1 MAPSSTRTDL
11 RRALAAAAVALC
23 LAAGCGDDD
32 GKAGGKAGAAGTAA
46 AAARVVV
53 SVSIDWEG
61 AYFDGD
67 ALAALAE
74 LRRQHP
80 ELPITH
86 FVCPAYYTKPG
97 ATAAEV
103 TAALREH
110 MAPGDEVGIHLH
122 VWNSLVESARVP
134 VRSGRSF
141 LTDDGRLMEFEED
154 AGFDL
159 EPSIYTASELRAIIA
174 TSRRLLETAGFK
186 VAPVFRAGGWLA
198 TPSVLEAA
206 RAEGLTIDSS
216 AIDAGWLGEGASSEG
231 FEVLAEK
238 VRAVWPEV
246 DRTTQPFLI
255 DTAAGQI
262 LEIPDSGAMADHV
275 ASEEMEDHVQWAA
288 DSKKRPVF
296 VHLGFHA
303 ETAHRYA
310 DLLSRALAN
319 LRRRHVQM
327 ELVTVSRAAEL
338 ARPTLGRK

>member
-1 MAPSSTRTDL
+1 M
-11 RRALAAAAVALC
+11 
-23 LAAGCGDDD
+23 
-32 GKAGGKAGAAGTAA
+32 
-46 AAARVVV
+46 VV

-61 AYFDGD
+61 AYFDSD
-67 ALAALAE
+67 ALAAIAA

-86 FVCPAYYTKPG
+86 FVCPAYYSKPG
-97 ATAAEV
+97 ANAAEV
-103 TAALREH
+103 TALLRQH
-110 MAPGDEVGIHLH
+110 MAPGDEVGVHLH
-122 VWNSLVESARVP
+122 VWNSLVQAARVP

-141 LTDDGRLMEFEED
+141 LTDDGRLMEFEGD

-159 EPSIYTASELRAIIA
+159 EPSIYPTSELRAIIA
-174 TSRRLLETAGFK
+174 TARRLLDTAGFQ

-216 AIDAGWLGEGASSEG
+216 AIDASWLGEGASSQG
-231 FEVLAEK
+231 FEILADK
-238 VRAVWPEV
+238 VRAVWPKV

-262 LEIPDSGAMADHV
+262 LEIPDSGAMADHM

-288 DSKKRPVF
+288 DSKQRPTF

-303 ETAHRYA
+303 ETADRYA

-319 LRRRHVQM
+319 LRRRQVPM

-338 ARPTLGRK
+338 AKKGLGVGD

>member
-1 MAPSSTRTDL
+1 V
-11 RRALAAAAVALC
+11 AAALC

-32 GKAGGKAGAAGTAA
+32 GPAGRKAGAAGTPAA
-46 AAARVVV
+46 SAAPVVV
-53 SVSIDWEG
+53 SISIDWEG
-61 AYFDGD
+61 AYFDVD
-67 ALAALAE
+67 ALAALTA

-80 ELPITH
+80 DLPITH
-86 FVCPAYYTKPG
+86 FVSPAYYTKPG
-97 ATAAEV
+97 ANAAEV
-103 TAALREH
+103 TAVLREH
-110 MAPGDEVGIHLH
+110 MAPGDEIGIHLH
-122 VWNSLVESARVP
+122 VWNSLVEAARVP

-141 LTDDGRLMEFEED
+141 LTDDGRLMEFEGD
-154 AGFDL
+154 AGFDV

-186 VAPVFRAGGWLA
+186 VAPLFRAGGWLA

-216 AIDAGWLGEGASSEG
+216 ALDAGWLGEGASSQG
-231 FEVLAEK
+231 FEVLASK
-238 VRAVWPEV
+238 VRAVWPKI
-246 DRTTQPFLI
+246 DRTSQPFLI

-262 LEIPDSGAMADHV
+262 LEIPDSGAMADHMT
-275 ASEEMEDHVQWAA
+275 SEEMEDHVQWAA
-288 DSKKRPVF
+288 TSKKRPVF

-319 LRRRHVQM
+319 LRRRHVAM

-338 ARPTLGRK
+338 ARKGLGVGD